1 MIAKNQKFMGLRIS
15 LDGGAFHE
23 CTFDGCHLV
32 YSGFLPVTLDECTYR
47 NCEWEFAGPALNT
60 LNFMQGI
67 YAVGAT
73 ELMENTFQQIRGN
86 THFGPVLSSAP

>member
-1 MIAKNQKFMGLRIS
+1 MIAKNQKFIGLRIS

-86 THFGPVLSSAP
+86 TPFGPVLSSAL